1 MAGDS
6 EIKLLIELIEKSNTY
21 TREKFDSL
29 SEWLGEHVE
38 SNRDDFEE
46 IKSLIKEDTK
56 ATERLL
62 ENALGP
68 MKAKISEHDKD
79 IQEWKTE
86 REKYVK
92 DNVCKINEKKIE
104 DFFSN
109 ITKKLIIYNVIFML
123 IYAVL
128 LYNSNIDVN
137 WTKFLDFFVA
147 LKKLF

>member
-1 MAGDS
+1 
-6 EIKLLIELIEKSNTY
+6 
-21 TREKFDSL
+21 
-29 SEWLGEHVE
+29 
-38 SNRDDFEE
+38 
-46 IKSLIKEDTK
+46 LIKEDTK

-68 MKAKISEHDKD
+68 MKAKINEHDKD

-104 DFFSN
+104 DFFSTV
-109 ITKKLIIYNVIFML
+109 TKKLIIYNVIFML